1 MVRWLGLH
9 IFIAEAQVQFLVGE
23 LRSHKPHGTAKKK
36 KNLSEELQ
44 RKIIDVFS

>member
-1 MVRWLGLH
+1 MVQWLGLH
-9 IFIAEAQVQFLVGE
+9 IFTAEAQVQPPVGE

-36 KNLSEELQ
+36 NLSKELQ